1 MLKSLVCSLLSSLC
15 MHAPDTRAMG
25 HYQEYEALTAL
36 IANLEEEKV
45 YAPGE
50 LSALF
55 AQVARDERVLTLI
68 ARPPEKTREWH
79 EYRPL
84 FVSPERI
91 RRGLAFWQTHEGAL
105 ARAESIYGVPP
116 EMIVAI
122 IGVETTYG
130 ANKGRNRVIDALAT
144 LGFDYPPRSP
154 FFSRELREFL
164 VLAREEGLN
173 PLEVRG
179 SYAGALGF
187 PQFMPSNWRLLAVDF
202 DGDGQRDLIGNPVDA
217 IGSVA
222 NYFRHHGWQ
231 PGQPVALR
239 AALAENADLAGH
251 ATRELATLH
260 TVGRL
265 DDAGIRLPAGTLP
278 AETPA
283 SVLRLLG
290 SEGEEAWVTL
300 GNYYV
305 ITRYNRSVLYAMAVF
320 QLSEELRAARHTAR
334 ANPP

>member
-1 MLKSLVCSLLSSLC
+1 MLKSLVCSLISSLC
-15 MHAPDTRAMG
+15 LHAPDIQGMG
-25 HYQEYEALTAL
+25 HFRDYEALHTL
-36 IANLEEEKV
+36 IASLEEEKV

-55 AQVARDERVLTLI
+55 EQVARDERVLTLI
-68 ARPPEKTREWH
+68 AKPPEKTREWH

-91 RRGLAFWQTHEGAL
+91 RRGLAFWQQHQAAL
-105 ARAESIYGVPP
+105 ARAEAEYGIPP

-144 LGFDYPPRSP
+144 LGFDYPPRAP

-164 VLAREEGLN
+164 LLAREEGLD
-173 PLEVRG
+173 PLSVRG

-202 DGDGQRDLIGNPVDA
+202 DGDGHRDLIGNPVDA

-222 NYFRHHGWQ
+222 NYLLHHGWQ

-239 AALAENADLAGH
+239 ATLAENADLARY
-251 ATRELATLH
+251 ATRELAALNTI
-260 TVGRL
+260 GEL
-265 DDAGIRLPAGTLP
+265 DAAGIRLPDGTLP

-290 SEGEEAWVTL
+290 SAGEEAWITL

-305 ITRYNRSVLYAMAVF
+305 ITRYNRSLLYAMAVF
-320 QLSEELRAARHTAR
+320 QLSEELRAARQAAR
-334 ANPP
+334 